1 MNKKNY
7 LFLDSFPGHVY
18 RYIDQTGLGRPP
30 VSSATRR
37 DDLNVQGYE
46 AYFTPNG
53 FEGQPNAKIENCT
66 SLNAFF
72 VDIDGRKDHAELDVI
87 KQKLEPSFILE
98 TKNGFH
104 LYWLL
109 DEVVRKEDLSEKEWV
124 ETIARWEKIEESVVK
139 TLNADPAVKDVPRIL
154 RIPDTYYWKKSG
166 DEYLKGLEGVFKIK
180 GLHKNVT
187 ANYSM
192 NQVEEA
198 FPPIQD
204 IVSYDPKTPPI
215 EASHLK
221 KYAEDERK
229 DFFLRVNKE
238 YPIEDRPSF
247 VALVSGKEGTVAD
260 GTRNNSLLIA
270 VSLMKQAGWKKDKA
284 IAHLGEVGWHGM
296 EKDRGGLQE
305 IQNTVN
311 SAYANNY
318 TYSYKNEI
326 IARNMTPE
334 EQRDIQD
341 AYTVVAKQKK
351 DTDKVRFSNYEQEV
365 LNRLPHLKKNEI
377 GLVFNYRDG
386 VYKMMTDLEMQDLIL
401 NNLYEDML
409 WGYRTKR
416 NVADKVACLLSIVP
430 PLVLTNDGN
439 WILNVKNGLL
449 NMQTGELV
457 AHTPNFVSLTQLPV
471 AYDPLAKCPVWE
483 ESIKAW
489 MEGPE
494 EAEKTRL
501 LKQFCGYTL
510 TSSMLYDK
518 ALFLVGDGGN
528 GKSTFVDTVSMV
540 IGPDSTSHIDLEGLY
555 GQYGMKGLIGKRLNI
570 IEEVQGNFYQSN
582 KLKKLISGEE
592 VTIDV
597 KYKDQFTFRPQ
608 AKFMFAVNIMPRV
621 DDTSTATE
629 RRMVAITFRNNFRD
643 NPNTSLRS
651 RFGLLAQELSG
662 ILNWMIEGAKDLHKE
677 GRFLITNEQTNML
690 SEYRQENSSV
700 EGFIEECTE
709 RGDNFE
715 VNGRDL
721 YEEYRAFCQRDGR
734 KFKGNI
740 SFVKEMRAYGTRY
753 GIFRYEERTSGHIPS
768 KFIGIKIINDWS
780 TARKTETQFQGF

>member
-1 MNKKNY
+1 MAKKNY
-7 LFLDSFPGHVY
+7 LFLDSFPNHKY

-30 VSSATRR
+30 VSSAIQRP
-37 DDLNVQGYE
+37 DLNLQGYE

-53 FEGQPNAKIENCT
+53 FEGENAKIENCI

-72 VDIDGRKDHAELDVI
+72 VDIDGRKDHAELDEI
-87 KQKLEPSFILE
+87 KKILEPSFILE

-109 DEVVRKEDLSEKEWV
+109 DEVIKREDLSEEEWKKDI
-124 ETIARWEKIEESVVK
+124 TRWERIEESIVK
-139 TLNADPAVKDVPRIL
+139 HLNADPAVKDVPRIL
-154 RIPDTYYWKKSG
+154 RIPDTFYWKKSG
-166 DEYLKGLEGVFKIK
+166 EAFRDGTKDVFKIK
-180 GLHKNVT
+180 GLHKNIA

-198 FPPIQD
+198 FPLIQD
-204 IVSYDPKTPPI
+204 IVSYDSKTSP
-215 EASHLK
+215 EVSHFK

-229 DFFLRVNKE
+229 DFFIRVNKV
-238 YPIEDRPSF
+238 YPLEDRPSF
-247 VALVSGKEGTVAD
+247 LSLISGKEGTVAPN
-260 GTRNNSLLIA
+260 TRNQSLIVA
-270 VSLMKQAGWKKDKA
+270 ASLMKQAGWKKEKA
-284 IAHLGEVGWHGM
+284 LEHITEVGWHGM

-305 IQNTVN
+305 IQNTIN
-311 SAYANNY
+311 SAYGNNY

-326 IARNMTPE
+326 IAKNMTPD
-334 EQRDIQD
+334 EQRNIQD
-341 AYTVVAKQKK
+341 AYTAVSKQKRES
-351 DTDKVRFSNYEQEV
+351 DKIRFTNYEQEV
-365 LNRLPHLKKNEI
+365 LNRMPYLKKNEI
-377 GLVFNYRDG
+377 GLVFNYKDG
-386 VYKMMTDLEMQDLIL
+386 VYKIVSDLEIQDLIL
-401 NNLYEDML
+401 NNLYDDML

-416 NVADKVACLLSIVP
+416 NVADKVACLLSIIP

-449 NMQTGELV
+449 NLKTMELV
-457 AHTPNFVSLTQLPV
+457 PHTPNFVSLTQLPV
-471 AYDPLAKCPVWE
+471 AYDPEAKCPIWE
-483 ESIKAW
+483 ECMDAW

-494 EAEKTRL
+494 KEEKTQL

-510 TSSMLYDK
+510 TSSMNYDK

-528 GKSTFVDTVSMV
+528 GKSTCVDTIARV
-540 IGPDSTSHIDLEGLY
+540 IGPDSTAHIDLEGLY

-592 VTIDV
+592 VTIDM

-608 AKFMFAVNIMPRV
+608 AKFIFAVNIMPRV

-629 RRMVAITFRNNFRD
+629 RRIVAINFRNNFRD

-651 RFGLLAQELSG
+651 NFGLLAQELAG
-662 ILNWMIEGAKDLHKE
+662 ILNWMIEGAHDLAKA
-677 GRFLITNEQTNML
+677 GRFIVTKEQINML

-700 EGFIEECTE
+700 EGFIAECA
-709 RGDNFE
+709 E
-715 VNGRDL
+715 VGESYEVSGRDL

-740 SFVKEMRAYGTRY
+740 SFVKEMKAYGARY
-753 GIFRYEERTSGHIPS
+753 GLFRFEERTSGHTAAR
-768 KFIGIKIINDWS
+768 FVGIRIINDWS
-780 TARKTETQFQGF
+780 SSRATETKFQGF